1 MTDKA
6 SPQGIANPQPHF
18 NFSLDAIMPPQ
29 TYSVSLGMSVKEAIS
44 LLLEKKIGGAP
55 VVDLSNVVVSIA
67 TEGDLLKLAATV
79 GLEAKIVSCLN
90 HLAKPEKLV
99 TANRQI
105 PFIDLYRL
113 FLTSKVHRVL
123 IVDMNMKLQGIV
135 SRSTILRVLVDSDSK
150 KKAS

>member
-18 NFSLDAIMPPQ
+18 AFSLDTIMPPQ
-29 TYSVSLGMSVKEAIS
+29 TYSISLGMSVKEAIS

-135 SRSTILRVLVDSDSK
+135 SRSTILRVLVDSDSN